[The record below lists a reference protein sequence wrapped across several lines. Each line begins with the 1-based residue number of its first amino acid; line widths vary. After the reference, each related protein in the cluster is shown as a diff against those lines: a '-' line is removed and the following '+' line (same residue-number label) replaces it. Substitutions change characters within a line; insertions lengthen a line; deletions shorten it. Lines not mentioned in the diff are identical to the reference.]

1 MQGGREHGELQGL
14 QPEEQAPLVYD
25 MRGMGYSPEDIL
37 LCVDADAE
45 VNVEMKAG
53 VGVKGLSRLDA
64 VKQAL
69 VLFVHS
75 KLLMHSQHRFAV
87 ATLRNN
93 AVWYRQE
100 FTNDMEVIGQAVR
113 SLASGGTFPRCDLSE
128 LFQMAA
134 TEAHSSHAMDRTLRV
149 LLIYCRSSVVPEV
162 TLQMPEKQQLFTFD
176 ALYLHDKPTRDNCP
190 QRVYDVLVDA
200 LERVSEFEGYIFESS
215 SGSARVL
222 FRHICVLLS
231 HPQQRCAQEEFD
243 APKDLAKMVAPVP
256 RTSSSGGLPQ
266 LRKEGEDD
274 GSVPRTF

>member
-1 MQGGREHGELQGL
+1 MMQGGREHGELQGL
-14 QPEEQAPLVYD
+14 QPEEQAPLVYN

-45 VNVEMKAG
+45 VNAEMKAG

-113 SLASGGTFPRCDLSE
+113 GLASGGTFPRCDLSE

-134 TEAHSSHAMDRTLRV
+134 TEAHSSHAMNRTLRV
-149 LLIYCRSSVVPEV
+149 VLSLSSVP
-162 TLQMPEKQQLFTFD
+162 
-176 ALYLHDKPTRDNCP
+176 
-190 QRVYDVLVDA
+190 
-200 LERVSEFEGYIFESS
+200 SS
-215 SGSARVL
+215 LPPNSLAHYSPSGSNSSVL
-222 FRHICVLLS
+222 EL
-231 HPQQRCAQEEFD
+231 Q
-243 APKDLAKMVAPVP
+243 DLK
-256 RTSSSGGLPQ
+256 TD
-266 LRKEGEDD
+266 K
-274 GSVPRTF
+274 GSRQH